1 MEPFSAVVVNPLSG
15 ASAAKPS
22 GHGAREM
29 TARKMMGAAV
39 VVLPLISFLFLLIV
53 NPAPADWF
61 ARTLLARLTDPI
73 IVLETILSAVAGAAR
88 RGLIWPLALAMA
100 ATGLRFAISY
110 SVWGAGAGDA
120 FAEHAVH
127 AAEYALA

>member
-1 MEPFSAVVVNPLSG
+1 
-15 ASAAKPS
+15 
-22 GHGAREM
+22 M

-53 NPAPADWF
+53 NPAAADWF

-73 IVLETILSAVAGAAR
+73 IVLETILSAAAGAAR

-100 ATGLRFAISY
+100 TGLRFAISY
-110 SVWGAGAGDA
+110 SMWGAGAGDA

-127 AAEYALA
+127 AAEYALAFAFCGYLLGRAC